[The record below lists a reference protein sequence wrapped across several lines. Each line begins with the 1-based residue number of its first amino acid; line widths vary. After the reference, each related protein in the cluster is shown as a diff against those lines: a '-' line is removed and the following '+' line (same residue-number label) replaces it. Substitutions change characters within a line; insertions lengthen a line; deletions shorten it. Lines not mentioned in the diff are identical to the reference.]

1 MKKNTAKEIAEGIT
15 VDPGVMVGK
24 PVIKGTRM
32 PVELVLAKL
41 SANPDIN
48 DLLIDYPHLTV
59 EQIKD
64 CLRYAA
70 KLATRKRKFWEI
82 KDESDSVLQPPL

>member
-1 MKKNTAKEIAEGIT
+1 MTEEVSEGIT
-15 VDPGVMVGK
+15 VSPKVMGGK

-32 PVELVLAKL
+32 PVDLVLAKL
-41 SANPDIN
+41 SANHNID
-48 DLLIDYPHLTV
+48 DLLTDYPELTM

-70 KLATRKRKFWEI
+70 SLLRTRKTRQTIIPW
-82 KDESDSVLQPPL
+82 